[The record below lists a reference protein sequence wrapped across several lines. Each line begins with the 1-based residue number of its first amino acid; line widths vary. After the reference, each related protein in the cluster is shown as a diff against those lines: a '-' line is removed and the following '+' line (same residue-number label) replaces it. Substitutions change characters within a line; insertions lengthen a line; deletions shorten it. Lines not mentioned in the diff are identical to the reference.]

1 MRMRAIIAT
10 GAAAAALAILLA
22 GCTPATRA
30 HSGPLI
36 IPQAIAWHYAASCIE
51 SAGEV
56 GVMALEWSN
65 AGADVV
71 LEADDPA
78 IDIPALEA
86 QIEACL
92 TEYRYQEH
100 TDAYVDPYERERLYE
115 YYATFT
121 VPCLA
126 NEGIEIEAMRRTV
139 FSAPSGAEPWNPYL
153 EMNLPFER
161 LIELYRLCP
170 PRPASLGEADGAG

>member
-10 GAAAAALAILLA
+10 GAAAAALAGLLA
-22 GCTPATRA
+22 GCTQAPRA
-30 HSGPLI
+30 HSGPLV
-36 IPQAIAWHYAASCIE
+36 IPQAIAWHYATSCIAP
-51 SAGEV
+51 AGDV

-65 AGADVV
+65 EGANIV
-71 LEADDPA
+71 LESDDPT

-92 TEYRYQEH
+92 GEYRYQEH

-126 NEGIEIEAMRRTV
+126 NEGIEIEPMRRTV
-139 FSAPSGAEPWNPYL
+139 FYASGGGEPWNPYL

-170 PRPASLGEADGAG
+170 PRPASLSEADGAG